1 MSVGEFKQVEFDA
14 ACKDSGM
21 KYSAIASKLGMT
33 DNTFRN
39 KRKGRSEW
47 KRSEIQRVVA
57 ILNLTK
63 AQSDKIFC
71 LEGR

>member
-1 MSVGEFKQVEFDA
+1 MSVGEFNQVEFDTV
-14 ACKDSGM
+14 CKDSGM
-21 KYSAIASKLGMT
+21 KFSAIATKIGMT

-47 KRSEIQRVVA
+47 KRSEIQRVSA
-57 ILNLTK
+57 LLNLTK

>member
-1 MSVGEFKQVEFDA
+1 MSIGEFNQAEFDT

-21 KYSAIASKLGMT
+21 KYSAIALKIGMT

-47 KRSEIQRVVA
+47 KRSEIQRVSSV
-57 ILNLTK
+57 LNLTK

-71 LEGR
+71 LAGR